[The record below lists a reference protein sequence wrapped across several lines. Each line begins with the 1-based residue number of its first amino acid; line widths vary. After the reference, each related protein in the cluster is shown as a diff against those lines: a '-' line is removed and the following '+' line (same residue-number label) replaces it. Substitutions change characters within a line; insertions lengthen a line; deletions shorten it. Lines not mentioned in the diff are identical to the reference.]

1 MILSLKV
8 KQRTVTQLEID
19 ELKKEN
25 AELRALV
32 AKQAKQIELLQE
44 QVNYLMS
51 KLYGKSSEQTPE
63 DGQTSLFED
72 DENGVFEQPESTG
85 EQIETIIVRQKKR
98 SNSKTKITKELP
110 IKDEVIRLTDHNC
123 DQCGTQYQIFK
134 KKAGRK
140 LHFKPAELYIV
151 QQYKEIGKCQHC
163 SESIDHFGD
172 KLTSAQMPA
181 VLIPNSLASADL
193 VAAII
198 DNKYKLALPLDR
210 QRRSFKELG
219 LAISEVTLC
228 NWVITAA
235 KRLTPLYQ
243 LLTKRLKGQ
252 THLHGDETPIQVL
265 RERGK
270 TPTSKS
276 YLWELR
282 SAELVNQPIVLFHYA
297 PSRSEKV
304 ACYLY
309 RGFHGTLVCDGYA
322 GYNHLPVEVIR
333 AGCWAHSRR
342 KFIEAA
348 NGITGQ
354 TSISRQFVT
363 LINQLFRIEKRVQ
376 GASNQERLAIR
387 QEQSRAIVNQ
397 IFTLAEKTRAIEK
410 SKLGRAIQYLIN
422 QRSNLLVF
430 LSDPQVALSNN
441 VAERSIK
448 TSVIGRKNWLFSTSQ
463 RGANANA
470 LFLSFFETAKANG
483 INLRK
488 YLIYLFKQLP
498 KLGAFPKECQLE
510 AYLPWTKYV
519 QQSCTD

>member
-1 MILSLKV
+1 M
-8 KQRTVTQLEID
+8 D
-19 ELKKEN
+19 N
-25 AELRALV
+25 
-32 AKQAKQIELLQE
+32 
-44 QVNYLMS
+44 
-51 KLYGKSSEQTPE
+51 
-63 DGQTSLFED
+63 
-72 DENGVFEQPESTG
+72 
-85 EQIETIIVRQKKR
+85 
-98 SNSKTKITKELP
+98 TK
-110 IKDEVIRLTDHNC
+110 
-123 DQCGTQYQIFK
+123 G
-134 KKAGRK
+134 
-140 LHFKPAELYIV
+140 
-151 QQYKEIGKCQHC
+151 
-163 SESIDHFGD
+163 
-172 KLTSAQMPA
+172 
-181 VLIPNSLASADL
+181 
-193 VAAII
+193 
-198 DNKYKLALPLDR
+198 
-210 QRRSFKELG
+210 
-219 LAISEVTLC
+219 
-228 NWVITAA
+228 
-235 KRLTPLYQ
+235 
-243 LLTKRLKGQ
+243 
-252 THLHGDETPIQVL
+252 L

-304 ACYLY
+304 ARYLY

-363 LINQLFRIEKRVQ
+363 LINQLFRIEKRAQ

-470 LFLSFFETAKANG
+470 LFLSFFETAKG
-483 INLRK
+483 H
-488 YLIYLFKQLP
+488 F
-498 KLGAFPKECQLE
+498 
-510 AYLPWTKYV
+510 
-519 QQSCTD
+519 